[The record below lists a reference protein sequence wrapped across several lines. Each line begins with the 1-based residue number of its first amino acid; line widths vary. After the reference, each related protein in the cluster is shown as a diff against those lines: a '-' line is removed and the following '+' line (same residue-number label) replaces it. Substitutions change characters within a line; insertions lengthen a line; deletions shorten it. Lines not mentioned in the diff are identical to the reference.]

1 MVMQRDFDD
10 KHFKRIQKTKK
21 KPEAT
26 ATTTTTSTIKY

>member
-10 KHFKRIQKTKK
+10 KHFKRIQKKKK